1 MLCDRMRA
9 DLAVYLE
16 AITHDGIARKG
27 PRHDHQR
34 VSRARLAYQAAR
46 TALVAHLEAHDV
58 TMPSGAQLPL
68 GETRPSLLSLPE
80 RSGPSR
86 ESGMRARR
94 ASA

>member
-27 PRHDHQR
+27 PRHHHQR

-46 TALVAHLEAHDV
+46 SAFAGHVETHDV
-58 TMPSGAQLPL
+58 TAKRVPI
-68 GETRPSLLSLPE
+68 
-80 RSGPSR
+80 GPNW
-86 ESGMRARR
+86 RR
-94 ASA
+94 NIAVR